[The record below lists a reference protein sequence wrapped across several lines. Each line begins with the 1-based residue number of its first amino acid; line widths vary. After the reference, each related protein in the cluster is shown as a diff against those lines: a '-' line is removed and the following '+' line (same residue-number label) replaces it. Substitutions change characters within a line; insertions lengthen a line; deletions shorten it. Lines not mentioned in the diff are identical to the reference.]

1 MKIAISCSGNNL
13 DSPVD
18 QRFGRA
24 AQFLIYD
31 LETDTFK
38 VIDNNQN
45 LQAAQGAGIQA
56 ARNVADSG
64 AKAVITG
71 NVGPNAYQ
79 TLNVAGIDVYLSKSG
94 TVKEAVEEFKSGKL
108 VKSTGANVEGH
119 WM

>member
-13 DSPVD
+13 DSSVD

-38 VIDNNQN
+38 VVENNQN
-45 LQAAQGAGIQA
+45 LQAAQGAGIQS

-79 TLNVAGIDVYLSKSG
+79 TLNAAGIDVYLLKSG
-94 TVKEAVEEFKSGKL
+94 TVKEAVEEFKSGQL
-108 VKSTGANVEGH
+108 VKSTGANVDGH